1 MAGGSVNSLQ
11 QGVSDALA
19 EDTKTSSDALTAAQ
33 MQEMANQKLADSQ
46 RAAYLLSSTPVQQYY
61 NPAAQQPTI
70 TQSPT
75 LRVPGFQGVRN
86 PFVSQAAATQ
96 PVART
101 QQGAIQ
107 IANLLNQTNAYNQN
121 YASQL
126 YTAQQA
132 NQAQLAAMQKAY
144 QDKQAADRAA
154 AEAAAKR
161 ERRQNMFGPFG
172 GIFGGGGEYAEGGIA
187 GLMKGRE

>member
-1 MAGGSVNSLQ
+1 MAGGIVNTAPPTAQPSTAE
-11 QGVSDALA
+11 GTKAASDALSQ
-19 EDTKTSSDALTAAQ
+19 EQ
-33 MQEMANQKLADSQ
+33 MQAMAAQKLADSQ
-46 RAAYLLSSTPVQQYY
+46 RASYLLASTPVQQYY
-61 NPAAQQPTI
+61 NPMANQPTL

-86 PFVSQAAATQ
+86 PFVSQTVATQ

-101 QQGAIQ
+101 QQSAAQ
-107 IANLLNQTNAYNQN
+107 LSNLLNQTNDYRQN

-126 YTAQQA
+126 YQAQQA

-144 QDKQAADRAA
+144 QDKQAAEKAA
-154 AEAAAKR
+154 AEAAAAEARQR
-161 ERRQNMFGPFG
+161 EQQASWMNSMF
-172 GIFGGGGEYAEGGIA
+172 GGIA